1 MKLPRE
7 KRNCYDI
14 YADILKCCLKENAPT
29 KVMKE
34 INLSYAST
42 KKYLA
47 SLIDL
52 RLIKKDSAKYVI
64 TSKGQE
70 FLEKYTALGDLLI
83 GDSGA
88 SLKNI
93 SLINKM
99 ECRRFR

>member
-1 MKLPRE
+1 MKSSRG

-29 KVMKE
+29 EVMKK

-52 RLIKKDSAKYVI
+52 QFIKKDSKYVI

-70 FLEKYTALGDLLI
+70 FLEKYNALSDLLI

-99 ECRRFR
+99 ESRRFR